1 MKGDD
6 ILNLG
11 KRIKNIRESKSL
23 RQEDVFTGIVSS
35 SHYSNIESG
44 RYNAATDTIK
54 LIANRLNVPENYL
67 LSIDIN
73 CNETQDLLEEYEL
86 LVETGNIQATSTF
99 LIQNKARLKYIPSI
113 NQEAYYQ
120 LISFL
125 HLLNSHKYK
134 EALDLFDKYPMN
146 DIQVSFEEKQ
156 RRIYLYASGIYYFM
170 IISHKNSIAFF
181 KELLN
186 ISDDTSI
193 YKPKVLYNIAMSLYN
208 TYKFSEAIE
217 YAKKSE
223 ILYLQLHEWVKVGDC
238 YNLLVVLNRDIKN
251 YKLAKSYLEKGFNIV
266 KPDSF
271 ELLAKLYHNSSLIS
285 FDKGNYKEALENI
298 NRSIE
303 IKSNNSIPGM
313 FVSYKLKLNI
323 LLNIDDLLMLNKT
336 LKKASKFIKT
346 KVHEAQFLYIEAKKY
361 YILGGMDL
369 YESNIVKAIKIL
381 QTQKNWKELITVAE
395 HYSSFLERNKKY
407 KSSLEF
413 QKICNYSMKNMYE
426 EEISL

>member
-54 LIANRLNVPENYL
+54 LIANRLDVPENYL
-67 LSIDIN
+67 LSSDIN
-73 CNETQDLLEEYEL
+73 CNETQDLLEEYEF
-86 LVETGNIQATSTF
+86 LVETDNIQATSTF

-120 LISFL
+120 LICFL

-134 EALDLFDKYPMN
+134 EALDLFEKYPMN
-146 DIQVSFEEKQ
+146 EIQVSFEEKQ

-170 IISHKNSIAFF
+170 INSHKNSIAFF

-251 YKLAKSYLEKGFNIV
+251 YKLAETYLEKGFNIV

-271 ELLAKLYHNSSLIS
+271 ELLARLYHNSSLIS
-285 FDKGNYKEALENI
+285 FDKGNYKEALENV

-303 IKSNNSIPGM
+303 IKSNKSITGM

-323 LLNIDDLLMLNKT
+323 LLNIDDLLMINKT
-336 LKKASKFIKT
+336 LKKASKFIET

-369 YESNIVKAIKIL
+369 YETNIIKAIKIL
-381 QTQKNWKELITVAE
+381 QTQKSWKELITVAE

-407 KSSLEF
+407 KKSLEF
-413 QKICNYSMKNMYE
+413 QKICTNSMKNMYE